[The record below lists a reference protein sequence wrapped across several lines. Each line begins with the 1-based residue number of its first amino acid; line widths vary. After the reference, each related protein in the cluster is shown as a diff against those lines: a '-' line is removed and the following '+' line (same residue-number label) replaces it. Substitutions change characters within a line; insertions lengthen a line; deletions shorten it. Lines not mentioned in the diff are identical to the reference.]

1 MSRKINVDEGCLLL
15 ALSGHSSLHRTCPLS
30 GVKRTWLFALHMSAY
45 DPKRTSVNDGTMRA
59 LTWPR
64 AVALRKEL
72 QSLVHSVEAHEA

>member
-1 MSRKINVDEGCLLL
+1 MSAIGTKLTLRD
-15 ALSGHSSLHRTCPLS
+15 ALQCPLS
-30 GVKRTWLFALHMSAY
+30 GVKRTSRFDYAMSAF